1 MHQQIMGYHC
11 PPIERRVG
19 KQLGGRRLVSMI
31 SPPMEVEVML
41 LLLVVAASL
50 LQVCKANSIKML
62 ATKTTLDTFTGTT
75 GFAITVP
82 DSGFQFEG
90 ISVCLRFSLF
100 ECLDFQPLFGNSQF
114 VLYQSGRHGL
124 GVMDRKVGFL

>member
-1 MHQQIMGYHC
+1 
-11 PPIERRVG
+11 
-19 KQLGGRRLVSMI
+19 
-31 SPPMEVEVML
+31 ML

-50 LQVCKANSIKML
+50 LQICKANSIKML

-100 ECLDFQPLFGNSQF
+100 ECLEFQPLFGNSQF

-124 GVMDRKVGFL
+124 GVMDRKVAFFHFSKWS